1 MRTITLDQDSYQVPG
16 SWDEL
21 SPKQLEFL
29 ARQLQKEVP
38 VQQIKLYM
46 VLHCLQAHVRQ
57 APHHFGST
65 ILHDLGLEPAI
76 ITLIIGRKRYRM
88 DAEQFV
94 LLAELM
100 DYLVQPVEAEAS
112 PSGQPLRYVIAPEL
126 HIDPYPNLVIGGTEY
141 KGSGNGLFSLRF
153 EQYMYLQTYLSGMA
167 DQSAQLEEVLA
178 CVWCPDG
185 QFDIEKI
192 ENSVKQ
198 LKTLTPERKLVM
210 LWFVQ
215 SSLQHYSRLFPRL
228 FSGDG
233 PSSHRNVLDS
243 QLRLLDS
250 LAQHDVTKKDQVRK
264 GWLMD
269 AFYSLDEILKEQ
281 ERMEERLKK

>member
-1 MRTITLDQDSYQVPG
+1 MRTITLDKDTYQVPG

-21 SPKQLEFL
+21 SPEQLEFL
-29 ARQLQKEVP
+29 ARQLQEEVP

-46 VLHCLQAHVRQ
+46 VLHCLHAHID
-57 APHHFGST
+57 ATPNHFGSV
-65 ILHDLGLEPAI
+65 ILHDLGMAPTYTILV
-76 ITLIIGRKRYRM
+76 IGRKRYQLEA
-88 DAEQFV
+88 DQFV
-94 LLAELM
+94 QLADLM
-100 DYLVQPVEAEAS
+100 DYLVKPTETEAS
-112 PSGQPLRYVIAPEL
+112 PSGQPPRYVIAPEL
-126 HIDPYPNLVIGGTEY
+126 HKDPYPDLVIGGTDY

-153 EQYMYLQTYLSGMA
+153 EQYMYLQTYLSGMI
-167 DQSAQLEEVLA
+167 DGSAQLEEVLA

-185 QFDIEKI
+185 QFDVETI